1 MSFLAV
7 GLAALG
13 AAAFAETLVVSDIVA
28 FLLYIRFLLNSE
40 FV

>member
-13 AAAFAETLVVSDIVA
+13 AAACAETFFVSDIVA
-28 FLLYIRFLLNSE
+28 FSPLH
-40 FV
+40 